1 MEEVE
6 LGEGI
11 QVRALGT
18 GRTHGWGLWS
28 GLANGRWGTVRAGEK
43 KVGALEGVANGERGL
58 VRGGASWRWWLAGA
72 GPYRT
77 WLLPWV
83 SGAGRYR
90 ALDFFLRL
98 EVGGDCDWRWR
109 GGSCWRMPMSLW
121 LPTPRLHFQAPEG
134 ACDGRR
140 GSTQARWPTHKE
152 EIPHSYGGGC
162 GPSSWGRTR
171 R

>member
-1 MEEVE
+1 ME

-83 SGAGRYR
+83 NQ
-90 ALDFFLRL
+90 
-98 EVGGDCDWRWR
+98 CD
-109 GGSCWRMPMSLW
+109 
-121 LPTPRLHFQAPEG
+121 
-134 ACDGRR
+134 
-140 GSTQARWPTHKE
+140 TH
-152 EIPHSYGGGC
+152 
-162 GPSSWGRTR
+162 
-171 R
+171 